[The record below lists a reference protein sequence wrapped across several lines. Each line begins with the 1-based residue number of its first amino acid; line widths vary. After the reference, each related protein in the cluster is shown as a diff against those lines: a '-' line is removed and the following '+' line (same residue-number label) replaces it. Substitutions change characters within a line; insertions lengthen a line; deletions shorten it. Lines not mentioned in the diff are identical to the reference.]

1 MTLLQGMTLHTLVKT
16 NLPKLVLTFFL
27 TKTFARQGMEWNE
40 MGWDGIG
47 GFKVGVYVWWSRG
60 LEVFVL
66 E

>member
-1 MTLLQGMTLHTLVKT
+1 
-16 NLPKLVLTFFL
+16 
-27 TKTFARQGMEWNE
+27 MEWNE

-66 E
+66 ERRKRYKHTLKMSKRALREREREKEKCRLQVW